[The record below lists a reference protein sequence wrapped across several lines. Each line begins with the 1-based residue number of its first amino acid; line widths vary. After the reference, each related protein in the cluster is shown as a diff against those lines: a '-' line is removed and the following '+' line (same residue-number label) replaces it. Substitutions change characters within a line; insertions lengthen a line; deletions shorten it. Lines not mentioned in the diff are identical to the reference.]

1 MKASKK
7 LEARAAFEKKN
18 SVSDNTTDTVGTL
31 LEGKKNDKATLQ
43 NTVSEDKITKDSEK
57 IKASKIIDEKRRT
70 RWWGKGLNEKKGQE
84 QPEQLVIIHYLPK
97 VVHALPYKRIV
108 RGRYYKPQSAH
119 DKVGIINPHNLSLII
134 SYDN

>member
-7 LEARAAFEKKN
+7 REARAAFEKKN

-57 IKASKIIDEKRRT
+57 IKASEEKQITTDKEAVADEKKILKKSKISKRRLT
-70 RWWGKGLNEKKGQE
+70 QQGVLQ
-84 QPEQLVIIHYLPK
+84 
-97 VVHALPYKRIV
+97 
-108 RGRYYKPQSAH
+108 
-119 DKVGIINPHNLSLII
+119 
-134 SYDN
+134 

>member
-31 LEGKKNDKATLQ
+31 LEGKKNDKATLP

-57 IKASKIIDEKRRT
+57 IKASKIIDEKCRT

-84 QPEQLVIIHYLPK
+84 QGAISHYTL
-97 VVHALPYKRIV
+97 
-108 RGRYYKPQSAH
+108 SAE
-119 DKVGIINPHNLSLII
+119 SR
-134 SYDN
+134 SYPSIQKNCQMEIL